1 MTPAPE
7 SSDLTTAA
15 LRQQIILAQTQRM
28 ELEDL
33 RDELRTQ
40 LACEQ
45 VLRLQSQ
52 QQADS
57 ALLANDPLLRELH
70 AQNVA
75 LLSALAAAKAQADA
89 LAANLEQTRQL
100 ADRTR
105 QAHEDLTAR
114 HHALQERFTS
124 LRASRSWRYTAPLRS
139 IERQCRRWGGHR
151 P

>member
-7 SSDLTTAA
+7 SSDLATAE
-15 LRQQIILAQTQRM
+15 LRQQLILAQVQLM

-33 RDELRTQ
+33 RDDLRTQ
-40 LACEQ
+40 LASER

-52 QQADS
+52 QHADQS
-57 ALLANDPLLRELH
+57 LLANDPLLRELH
-70 AQNVA
+70 AQNVTQ
-75 LLSALAAAKAQADA
+75 LSALAAAKAQSDA
-89 LAANLEQTRQL
+89 LAANLEKIRQL

-114 HHALQERFTS
+114 HRALQERFTS
-124 LRASRSWRYTAPLRS
+124 LRASRSWRFTAPLRS
-139 IERQCRRWGGHR
+139 VERLCRRWGGHR